1 MEISGESLALIVIIA
16 IMIFL
21 LGGIV
26 YAISSKN
33 FRKGNSTHSVAI
45 FGATSQF
52 QNLEE
57 KAATEHILEV
67 QSNKKMKEEESG
79 DPDSKE

>member
-1 MEISGESLALIVIIA
+1 MELSGETLALIVIIA

-21 LGGIV
+21 FAGIV

-33 FRKGNSTHSVAI
+33 MRKRNATHSVAI

>member
-1 MEISGESLALIVIIA
+1 MEISDETLALIVIIA

-21 LGGIV
+21 SAGIV

-33 FRKGNSTHSVAI
+33 MRKRNSTHSVAI

-52 QNLEE
+52 QNVEG

>member
-1 MEISGESLALIVIIA
+1 MELSDETLALIIIITLVIS
-16 IMIFL
+16 L
-21 LGGIV
+21 LAGIV

-33 FRKGNSTHSVAI
+33 MRRRNSTHSVAI

-52 QNLEE
+52 QNLEK
-57 KAATEHILEV
+57 KAATEHILNV

-79 DPDSKE
+79 DPEEKE